1 MRIYKWLLAVLLILA
16 AALFW
21 REQTNHKEIVL
32 KIGIFAGSSW
42 NVPTGDTYV
51 IYDNAIARFKEKHP
65 NVKIEYVSGIKKE
78 DYSEWLAGQ
87 VLQGTEPDVFM
98 VLPDDFNTYASL
110 GILQNLQY
118 LFSSDKTIDAARYYR
133 AALEYGEYEREQ
145 YALPFEC
152 VPSLM
157 FVNKTLLAREGISVP
172 DSSWTWQDF
181 IAICQSVTKDTDGD
195 GKKDQFGCYDY
206 TWKQAAISNG
216 LDLFNEGGR
225 VSYFADSRMAETV
238 QFMIDLKAANSYA
251 HITGKDFDM
260 GKVAFRPFN
269 FAEYRTYKPY
279 PWRIK
284 KYSAFEWDC
293 IKMPRG
299 PLGTN
304 RSNAEILLMGMS
316 ARTKNEALAWE
327 LLKEFT
333 YDVTVQKMILHD
345 LEGLPVIKE
354 AVESA
359 ELQQLLAE
367 DATGGDEMSP
377 QTISEVMDEAAAP
390 PKFKKYG
397 DAMHRADCEIKK
409 LIDEENVSKN
419 SLNKLQKEIN
429 AYLQY

>member
-1 MRIYKWLLAVLLILA
+1 
-16 AALFW
+16 
-21 REQTNHKEIVL
+21 
-32 KIGIFAGSSW
+32 
-42 NVPTGDTYV
+42 
-51 IYDNAIARFKEKHP
+51 
-65 NVKIEYVSGIKKE
+65 
-78 DYSEWLAGQ
+78 
-87 VLQGTEPDVFM
+87 
-98 VLPDDFNTYASL
+98 
-110 GILQNLQY
+110 
-118 LFSSDKTIDAARYYR
+118 
-133 AALEYGEYEREQ
+133 
-145 YALPFEC
+145 
-152 VPSLM
+152 
-157 FVNKTLLAREGISVP
+157 
-172 DSSWTWQDF
+172 
-181 IAICQSVTKDTDGD
+181 
-195 GKKDQFGCYDY
+195 
-206 TWKQAAISNG
+206 
-216 LDLFNEGGR
+216 